1 MSRRR
6 GLTLL
11 ELTVAMVI
19 LGALMSLCV
28 KWVAAAGGQQ
38 REARWREAALRE
50 AANVMERL
58 TAQPWEKLSQELASS
73 ASLSEEVRGSLPDGA
88 LTVQVTEA
96 AGEPPSKEIAV
107 TVRWRPRPETPEA
120 QVRLVAWKFRRP
132 T

>member
-1 MSRRR
+1 MSRHR
-6 GLTLL
+6 GLSLL

-28 KWVAAAGGQQ
+28 KWLAAAGGQQ

-58 TAQPWEKLSQELASS
+58 AAQPWEKLTKELAAK

-107 TVRWRPRPETPEA
+107 TIRWRLRPETPEA
-120 QVRLVAWKFRRP
+120 QVRLVAWKFRRS